1 MAKPR
6 SGSKTT
12 ARTLA
17 IAKARSYII
26 SRAPLPG
33 HIRRQ
38 LWVYAPEK
46 AVLWFRSLGSREMG
60 RIISRLYEEQKD

>member
-1 MAKPR
+1 V
-6 SGSKTT
+6 

-17 IAKARSYII
+17 IAKARSHIT

-46 AVLWFRSLGSREMG
+46 AVLWFRSLGSRKMG
-60 RIISRLYEEQKD
+60 QIIARLYEMRETYQ